1 MRFAVVNQD
10 NVKDVVSVHKV
21 VWAINYV
28 ELYLGLSVINFNN
41 FSILLLMYFALLS
54 LDRQMSQMWRPTI
67 YILYHRKVEKLVGLK
82 FNLIMK

>member
-10 NVKDVVSVHKV
+10 NVKDIVSVHKV

-41 FSILLLMYFALLS
+41 ISIRLLMYLALPS
-54 LDRQMSQMWRPTI
+54 LDRQLSQMWRPPI
-67 YILYHRKVEKLVGLK
+67 YILYHRKMEKLVGLK
-82 FNLIMK
+82 FNYIMK